1 MKNNLLKRI
10 AAIDIISYFIVFIFL
25 FGCENSNE
33 HKTIQ
38 KTTFDPI
45 FTQQQ
50 FESKSTN
57 EKWEILLEIVSTK
70 YSNQDQV
77 DAFLVKNSPSLFS
90 DGKNVPKNILNEIN
104 TTLYDTE
111 VSQAALLFAAF
122 TLKHFNSDQTLY
134 LQGFAAATL
143 SNHYQVLKLYDNVN
157 KYNLILKRAIQ
168 FDTSDRLKVIYF
180 TNNANALKEKGFL
193 FESAVNYRKALGLI
207 DPIDSLTQFTLNTNL
222 ASIYYELNYPDKAKV
237 FIDSATTLVA
247 LTLWSIE
254 SLNLAGLVFSKT
266 TDFDKAE
273 DFFSQAINVSLQDG
287 NPFHLAQSYANF
299 ANFNRKIKKYSTA
312 FQYMAKSDSIC
323 RELQLDFGILINR
336 INRAELYYELKNFQK
351 AQLELVQV
359 EKDLPQYKNPKLQID
374 YYELSY
380 RLYDAIGNSQLA
392 NSMFRA
398 YTEKKEQY
406 FGDLPRSIIAEW
418 ELASKNEKSIQ
429 ESTTFKLQK
438 EQQSKE
444 KYIIIL
450 VSALLLLAFLL
461 FYLIRNRK
469 NILEREKINKEKQ
482 LIKFDLE
489 LKSKQLVSESLKS
502 ITIQNTKEELL
513 HQLEEVIQELP
524 KIHHTKFQ
532 QIIHNLKLNRTSS
545 LLSEFE
551 ARFTGV
557 YEQYYDK
564 LKTIAPDLTPHE
576 LRICALMRLNIPTKE
591 IAILTNRTTGT
602 VDNTRST
609 IRKKLKL
616 EDETNLQDYLLKL

>member
-1 MKNNLLKRI
+1 
-10 AAIDIISYFIVFIFL
+10 
-25 FGCENSNE
+25 
-33 HKTIQ
+33 
-38 KTTFDPI
+38 
-45 FTQQQ
+45 
-50 FESKSTN
+50 
-57 EKWEILLEIVSTK
+57 
-70 YSNQDQV
+70 
-77 DAFLVKNSPSLFS
+77 
-90 DGKNVPKNILNEIN
+90 
-104 TTLYDTE
+104 
-111 VSQAALLFAAF
+111 
-122 TLKHFNSDQTLY
+122 
-134 LQGFAAATL
+134 
-143 SNHYQVLKLYDNVN
+143 
-157 KYNLILKRAIQ
+157 
-168 FDTSDRLKVIYF
+168 
-180 TNNANALKEKGFL
+180 
-193 FESAVNYRKALGLI
+193 
-207 DPIDSLTQFTLNTNL
+207 
-222 ASIYYELNYPDKAKV
+222 
-237 FIDSATTLVA
+237 
-247 LTLWSIE
+247 
-254 SLNLAGLVFSKT
+254 
-266 TDFDKAE
+266 
-273 DFFSQAINVSLQDG
+273 
-287 NPFHLAQSYANF
+287 
-299 ANFNRKIKKYSTA
+299 
-312 FQYMAKSDSIC
+312 MAKSDSIC

-359 EKDLPQYKNPKLQID
+359 EKDLPQYNNPKLQID

-429 ESTTFKLQK
+429 DSTKFKLHK

>member
-1 MKNNLLKRI
+1 
-10 AAIDIISYFIVFIFL
+10 
-25 FGCENSNE
+25 
-33 HKTIQ
+33 
-38 KTTFDPI
+38 
-45 FTQQQ
+45 
-50 FESKSTN
+50 
-57 EKWEILLEIVSTK
+57 
-70 YSNQDQV
+70 
-77 DAFLVKNSPSLFS
+77 
-90 DGKNVPKNILNEIN
+90 
-104 TTLYDTE
+104 
-111 VSQAALLFAAF
+111 
-122 TLKHFNSDQTLY
+122 
-134 LQGFAAATL
+134 
-143 SNHYQVLKLYDNVN
+143 
-157 KYNLILKRAIQ
+157 
-168 FDTSDRLKVIYF
+168 
-180 TNNANALKEKGFL
+180 
-193 FESAVNYRKALGLI
+193 
-207 DPIDSLTQFTLNTNL
+207 
-222 ASIYYELNYPDKAKV
+222 
-237 FIDSATTLVA
+237 
-247 LTLWSIE
+247 
-254 SLNLAGLVFSKT
+254 
-266 TDFDKAE
+266 
-273 DFFSQAINVSLQDG
+273 
-287 NPFHLAQSYANF
+287 
-299 ANFNRKIKKYSTA
+299 
-312 FQYMAKSDSIC
+312 MAKSDSIC

-351 AQLELVQV
+351 AQLELEQV

-418 ELASKNEKSIQ
+418 ELATKNEKSIQ
-429 ESTTFKLQK
+429 DSTTFKLHK

-513 HQLEEVIQELP
+513 HQLEEIIQELP

-591 IAILTNRTTGT
+591 IAILTNRTAGT
-602 VDNTRST
+602 VDNTRSI

>member
-1 MKNNLLKRI
+1 
-10 AAIDIISYFIVFIFL
+10 
-25 FGCENSNE
+25 
-33 HKTIQ
+33 
-38 KTTFDPI
+38 
-45 FTQQQ
+45 
-50 FESKSTN
+50 
-57 EKWEILLEIVSTK
+57 
-70 YSNQDQV
+70 
-77 DAFLVKNSPSLFS
+77 
-90 DGKNVPKNILNEIN
+90 
-104 TTLYDTE
+104 
-111 VSQAALLFAAF
+111 
-122 TLKHFNSDQTLY
+122 
-134 LQGFAAATL
+134 
-143 SNHYQVLKLYDNVN
+143 
-157 KYNLILKRAIQ
+157 
-168 FDTSDRLKVIYF
+168 
-180 TNNANALKEKGFL
+180 
-193 FESAVNYRKALGLI
+193 
-207 DPIDSLTQFTLNTNL
+207 
-222 ASIYYELNYPDKAKV
+222 
-237 FIDSATTLVA
+237 
-247 LTLWSIE
+247 
-254 SLNLAGLVFSKT
+254 
-266 TDFDKAE
+266 
-273 DFFSQAINVSLQDG
+273 
-287 NPFHLAQSYANF
+287 
-299 ANFNRKIKKYSTA
+299 
-312 FQYMAKSDSIC
+312 
-323 RELQLDFGILINR
+323 
-336 INRAELYYELKNFQK
+336 
-351 AQLELVQV
+351 
-359 EKDLPQYKNPKLQID
+359 
-374 YYELSY
+374 
-380 RLYDAIGNSQLA
+380 
-392 NSMFRA
+392 MFRA

-418 ELASKNEKSIQ
+418 ELATKNEKSIQ
-429 ESTTFKLQK
+429 DSTTFKLHK